1 MPFLFD
7 PMNLRASRPGLEA
20 RFFILIW
27 YILGMSKLSDTL
39 RERGYVYQYSTETL
53 EEITD
58 GTKRTVYLGIDP
70 SADSLH
76 VGNLQAMLVLRR
88 FLEDGH
94 QAILL
99 VGGGTGMIGD
109 PSGKSEERN
118 LLDDATITHNAAAI
132 RVQAEYLFGG
142 MDFKIVNNADWLG
155 KLDLIS
161 FLRDIGKH
169 FSVNAM
175 LQRDSVKNR
184 LENQEEGISYTEFS
198 YMLLQSYDFLHLHQ
212 EYGCDLQI
220 GASDQWGN
228 MVSGTDLIRR
238 KAGKQAFALSCPLL
252 INKSTGK
259 KFGKSEGGAVW
270 LDAAKT
276 SPFEFYQFWFNTED
290 EAVQEYLLKM
300 TMLPKADIDEVI
312 AAHTQD
318 PAARIA
324 QKKLAFEVTK
334 LVHGEEIARGCEKS
348 PGILYAKTIQEI
360 TADDVSVLHLIKAPM
375 CRIASGDI
383 IVDVLI
389 SSLIA
394 GSKREARQ
402 FIEDGAVSLNG
413 VRVSD
418 PAQVITDTDFHNDVA
433 LLKRGKRAVAV
444 LIRI

>member
-1 MPFLFD
+1 MQ
-7 PMNLRASRPGLEA
+7 
-20 RFFILIW
+20 
-27 YILGMSKLSDTL
+27 KLSDTL
-39 RERGYVYQYSTETL
+39 RERGYVYQYSCEVL

-58 GTKRTVYLGIDP
+58 PLSGQKRTVYLGIDP
-70 SADSLH
+70 SADSFH
-76 VGNLQAMLVLRR
+76 VGHLQAMLVLRR
-88 FLEDGH
+88 FLDAGH
-94 QAILL
+94 KVILL

-118 LLDDATITHNAAAI
+118 LLDDATVTHNTAAL

-142 MDFKIVNNADWLG
+142 LDFQIVNNADWLG
-155 KLDLIS
+155 KLDLIG

-228 MVSGTDLIRR
+228 MVSGIDLIRR
-238 KAGKQAFALSCPLL
+238 KTGDTAYALSCPLL

-276 SPFEFYQFWFNTED
+276 TPFEFYQFWFNAED
-290 EAVQEYLLKM
+290 DSVEEYLLKM
-300 TMLPKADIDEVI
+300 TMLPKADIDAVI
-312 AAHTQD
+312 SEHVAD
-318 PAARIA
+318 PSRRTA
-324 QKKLAFEVTK
+324 QRKLAFEVTK
-334 LVHGEEIARGCEKS
+334 LVHGEEIARGCEMT
-348 PGILYAKTIQEI
+348 PEILYAKDVADI
-360 TADDVSVLHLIKAPM
+360 TEADANILRAVKAPM
-375 CRIASGDI
+375 LKTAVGDT
-383 IVDVLI
+383 IVDVLV

-394 GSKREARQ
+394 SSKREARQ
-402 FIEDGAVSLNG
+402 FIEDGAISLNG
-413 VRVSD
+413 TRM
-418 PAQVITDTDFHNDVA
+418 TDAAYSIVESDFHNGLA
-433 LLKRGKRAVAV
+433 LLKRGKRAVVV
-444 LIRI
+444 LMHI

>member
-1 MPFLFD
+1 
-7 PMNLRASRPGLEA
+7 
-20 RFFILIW
+20 
-27 YILGMSKLSDTL
+27 MSKLSDTL

-58 GTKRTVYLGIDP
+58 GPKRTVYLGIDP

-118 LLDDATITHNAAAI
+118 LLDDATITHNTAAI

-142 MDFKIVNNADWLG
+142 LDFKIVNNADWLG

-198 YMLLQSYDFLHLHQ
+198 YMLLQSYDFFHLHQ

-238 KAGKQAFALSCPLL
+238 KVGKQAFALSCPLL

-290 EAVQEYLLKM
+290 EAVEEYLLKM
-300 TMLPKADIDEVI
+300 TMVSKSDIDDVM
-312 AAHTQD
+312 AQHRGD
-318 PAARIA
+318 PSARTA
-324 QKKLAFEVTK
+324 QKKLTYEVTQ

-348 PGILYAKTIQEI
+348 PEILYAKTIQEI
-360 TADDVSVLHLIKAPM
+360 TADDVATLRLIKAPL
-375 CRIASGDI
+375 CRVATGDVL
-383 IVDVLI
+383 VDVLVT
-389 SSLIA
+389 SLIA
-394 GSKREARQ
+394 SSKREARQ
-402 FIEDGAVSLNG
+402 FIEDGAVLLNG

-418 PAQVITDTDFHNDVA
+418 AAQALTDGDFYNGIA
-433 LLKRGKRAVAV
+433 LLKRGKRTVAI
-444 LIRI
+444 LTIS